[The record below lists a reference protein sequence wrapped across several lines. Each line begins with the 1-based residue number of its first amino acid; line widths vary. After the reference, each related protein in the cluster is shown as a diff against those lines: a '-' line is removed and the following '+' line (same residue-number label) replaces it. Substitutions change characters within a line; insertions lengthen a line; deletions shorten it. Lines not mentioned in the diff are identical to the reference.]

1 MHFHSSSRRKEMKK
15 KDLLITAFAFCF
27 IVFFSFSF
35 VSGAKAETIN
45 LTYSNFFP
53 PTHGHAIAGANMI
66 KEIEKRTNGRV
77 KISYFPGGT
86 LTKPAVC
93 YDGVVKG
100 ISDIGQSCFAYT
112 RGKFPVMEAVDLPFG
127 YKSGRVATK
136 VAYEFY
142 KRMRPEELKDV
153 KVLVIHAHGP
163 GILAAKKDVHSLAD
177 LKGMKIRTTG
187 LAAKLAEYLGAVPVA
202 MPQNQ
207 AYEALQK
214 GVVEGTFCPIE
225 VLKGWKQGEVVDY
238 VIETGSLGY
247 TTAMYVVMNKQKYE
261 SLPPDIQKVFDEVG
275 EEWVGVHGEVWN
287 KIDSEGYKFV
297 VELGKKIHGLSAA
310 EEKKW
315 VQSIN
320 PIILEYQ
327 KRIEEKGLPGRK
339 AVSLLRELVAE
350 YNK

>member
-1 MHFHSSSRRKEMKK
+1 MKK
-15 KDLLITAFAFCF
+15 RGLLTTLFVVCF
-27 IVFFSFSF
+27 LFSLTF
-35 VSGAKAETIN
+35 VLVPSAEAKTIN

-53 PTHGHAIAGANMI
+53 PTHGHAIQGANMI

-86 LTKPAVC
+86 LTKPRVC

-100 ISDIGQSCFAYT
+100 ISDIGMSCFAYT

-127 YKSGRVATK
+127 YKNGKVATR

-142 KRMRPEELKDV
+142 KKMNPKELQDV

-163 GILAAKKDVHSLAD
+163 GILAAKKDVNSLND
-177 LKGMKIRTTG
+177 IKGMKIRCTG
-187 LAAKLAEYLGAVPVA
+187 LAAKLAKYLGAAPVA

-225 VLKGWKQGEVVDY
+225 TLKGWKQGEVIDH
-238 VIETGSLGY
+238 VIETKALGY
-247 TTAMYVVMNKQKYE
+247 TTAMFVVMNKKKYE
-261 SLPPDIQKVFDEVG
+261 SLPPDIKKVFDEVG
-275 EEWVGVHGEVWN
+275 EEWVDVHGDVW
-287 KIDSEGYKFV
+287 DYADRAGLKFV
-297 VELGKKIHGLSAA
+297 IELGKNIHGLSPAQ
-310 EEKKW
+310 EKKW
-315 VQSIN
+315 MQSIN

-327 KRIEEKGLPGRK
+327 TKMEEKGLHGKK
-339 AVSLLRELVAE
+339 AVKILKDLVAK

>member
-1 MHFHSSSRRKEMKK
+1 MKK
-15 KDLLITAFAFCF
+15 KGLLAILFAVCF
-27 IVFFSFSF
+27 LFSLGF
-35 VSGAKAETIN
+35 VPSAKAKTIN

-86 LTKPAVC
+86 LTKPRVC

-100 ISDIGQSCFAYT
+100 ISDIGMSCFAYT
-112 RGKFPVMEAVDLPFG
+112 RGRFPIMEAVDLPFG
-127 YKSGRVATK
+127 YKSGKVATR

-142 KRMRPEELKDV
+142 KKMNPKELQDV

-163 GILAAKKDVHSLAD
+163 GVLAAKKDVNSLD
-177 LKGMKIRTTG
+177 DIRGMKIRCTG
-187 LAAKLAEYLGAVPVA
+187 LAAKLAKYLGAAPVA

-225 VLKGWKQGEVVDY
+225 TLKGWKQGEVIDY
-238 VIETGSLGY
+238 VIETKALGY
-247 TTAMYVVMNKQKYE
+247 TTAMFVVMNKQKYE
-261 SLPPDIQKVFDEVG
+261 SLPPDIQRIFDEVG
-275 EEWVGVHGEVWN
+275 EEWVNVHGDVW
-287 KIDSEGYKFV
+287 DRADRAGLKFV
-297 VELGKKIHGLSAA
+297 IELGRKIHGLSPAQ
-310 EEKKW
+310 EKKW
-315 VQSIN
+315 VQSIT
-320 PIILEYQ
+320 PIILDYQ
-327 KRIEEKGLPGRK
+327 SKMEKKGLPGKK
-339 AVSLLRELVAE
+339 AVKVLRGLVAK

>member
-1 MHFHSSSRRKEMKK
+1 MKK
-15 KDLLITAFAFCF
+15 NGLLTILFVFCF
-27 IVFFSFSF
+27 L
-35 VSGAKAETIN
+35 VSLTIISVPAIEAKTIN

-53 PTHGHAIAGANMI
+53 PTHGHSIQADNMI

-100 ISDIGQSCFAYT
+100 ISDIGMSCFAYT

-127 YKSGRVATK
+127 YKSGKAATK

-142 KRMRPEELKDV
+142 KRMNPKELRDV

-163 GILAAKKDVHSLAD
+163 GILAAKRDVNSLD
-177 LKGMKIRTTG
+177 DIKGMKIRTTG
-187 LAAKLAEYLGAVPVA
+187 LAAKMAKYLGAAPVA

-225 VLKGWKQGEVVDY
+225 VLKGWKQGEVIDY
-238 VIETGSLGY
+238 VIETKALGY
-247 TTAMYVVMNKQKYE
+247 TTAMFVVMNKKKYE
-261 SLPPDIQKVFDEVG
+261 SLPPDIQRVFDEVG
-275 EEWVGVHGEVWN
+275 DEWVDVHGDVW
-287 KIDSEGYKFV
+287 DSADRAGLKFV
-297 VELGKKIHGLSAA
+297 IELGKKIHGLSPAQ
-310 EEKKW
+310 EKLW
-315 VQSIN
+315 LQSIS
-320 PIILEYQ
+320 PIIIEYQ
-327 KRIEEKGLPGRK
+327 AKMEERGLPAKK
-339 AVSLLRELVAE
+339 AVKVLRELVAKYE
-350 YNK
+350 

>member
-1 MHFHSSSRRKEMKK
+1 MKK
-15 KDLLITAFAFCF
+15 KGLLTILFVVCFLFSLAF
-27 IVFFSFSF
+27 VPST
-35 VSGAKAETIN
+35 KAQTIN

-53 PTHGHAIAGANMI
+53 PTHGHAIQGANMI

-86 LTKPAVC
+86 LTKARVC

-112 RGKFPVMEAVDLPFG
+112 RGRFPLMEAVDLPFG
-127 YKSGRVATK
+127 YKSGKIATR

-142 KRMRPEELKDV
+142 KKMNPKELRDV

-163 GILAAKKDVHSLAD
+163 GILAAKKDVNSLED
-177 LKGMKIRTTG
+177 IKGMKIRCTG
-187 LAAKLAEYLGAVPVA
+187 LSSKLAKYLGAAAVA
-202 MPQNQ
+202 MPQGA

-225 VLKGWKQGEVVDY
+225 VLKGWKQGEVIDY
-238 VIETGSLGY
+238 VIETKALGY
-247 TTAMYVVMNKQKYE
+247 TTAMFVVMNKKKYE
-261 SLPPDIQKVFDEVG
+261 SLPPDIKKVFDEVG
-275 EEWVGVHGEVWN
+275 EEWVGVHGNVW
-287 KIDSEGYKFV
+287 DSADREGLKFV
-297 VELGKKIHGLSAA
+297 IELGKNIHGLSPAQ
-310 EEKKW
+310 EKKW
-315 VQSIN
+315 IQSIN

-327 KRIEEKGLPGRK
+327 AKMEKRGLPGKK
-339 AVSLLRELVAE
+339 AVKILRDLVAK

>member
-1 MHFHSSSRRKEMKK
+1 MKK
-15 KDLLITAFAFCF
+15 KGFLSVIF
-27 IVFFSFSF
+27 IVCFLFSLALVPST
-35 VSGAKAETIN
+35 KAETIN

-53 PTHGHAIAGANMI
+53 PTHGHAIAGQNMI

-112 RGKFPVMEAVDLPFG
+112 RGKFPFMEGVDLPFG
-127 YKSGRVATK
+127 YKDGKVATR

-142 KRMRPEELKDV
+142 KKMNPEELQDV
-153 KVLVIHAHGP
+153 KVLVVHAHGP
-163 GILAAKKDVHSLAD
+163 GILASKKDVNSLSD

-187 LAAKLAEYLGAVPVA
+187 LAAKLAKYLGAAAVA
-202 MPQNQ
+202 MPQNE

-225 VLKGWKQGEVVDY
+225 TLKGWKQGEVIDY
-238 VIETGSLGY
+238 VIEAQALGY
-247 TTAMYVVMNKQKYE
+247 TTAMFVVMNKQKYE

-275 EEWVGVHGEVWN
+275 EEWVDVHGDVWN
-287 KIDSEGYKFV
+287 TADEEGYKFV
-297 VELGKKIHGLSAA
+297 TELGKEIHGLSASE
-310 EEKKW
+310 EEKW
-315 VQSIN
+315 IQSIT

-327 KRIEEKGLPGRK
+327 TNMEEKGLPGKK
-339 AVSLLRELVAE
+339 AVEVLRELVAE

>member
-1 MHFHSSSRRKEMKK
+1 MKK
-15 KDLLITAFAFCF
+15 KGLLAILFAFCF
-27 IVFFSFSF
+27 LFSLSF
-35 VSGAKAETIN
+35 VPATNAKTIN

-53 PTHGHAIAGANMI
+53 PTHGHAIQGANMI

-86 LTKPAVC
+86 LTKPRVC

-100 ISDIGQSCFAYT
+100 ISDIGMSCFAYT
-112 RGKFPVMEAVDLPFG
+112 RGRFPVMEAVDLPFG
-127 YKSGRVATK
+127 YKSGKVATR

-142 KRMRPEELKDV
+142 KQMNPKELQDV

-163 GILAAKKDVHSLAD
+163 GVLAAKKDVNSLSD
-177 LKGMKIRTTG
+177 IKGMKIRCTG
-187 LAAKLAEYLGAVPVA
+187 LSSKLAKYLGAAAVG

-225 VLKGWKQGEVVDY
+225 VLKGWKQGEVIDY
-238 VIETGSLGY
+238 VIETKALGY
-247 TTAMYVVMNKQKYE
+247 TTAMFVVMNKKKYE

-275 EEWVGVHGEVWN
+275 EEWVDVHGDVW
-287 KIDSEGYKFV
+287 DSADRAGLKFV
-297 VELGKKIHGLSAA
+297 IELGKNIHGLSPAQ
-310 EEKKW
+310 EKKW
-315 VQSIN
+315 VQSIS
-320 PIILEYQ
+320 PIIFEYQ
-327 KRIEEKGLPGRK
+327 SKMEKKGLPGKK
-339 AVSLLRELVAE
+339 AVKVLRGLVAK

>member
-1 MHFHSSSRRKEMKK
+1 MKK
-15 KDLLITAFAFCF
+15 NGLLTILFAFCF
-27 IVFFSFSF
+27 LFSLTFAF
-35 VSGAKAETIN
+35 VPSTKAQTIN

-53 PTHGHAIAGANMI
+53 PTHGHSIAAENMI

-100 ISDIGQSCFAYT
+100 ISDIGMSCFAYT

-127 YKSGRVATK
+127 YKSGKAATK
-136 VAYEFY
+136 VAWEYY
-142 KRMRPEELKDV
+142 KRMNPKELRDV

-163 GILAAKKDVHSLAD
+163 GILAAKKDVNSLD
-177 LKGMKIRTTG
+177 DIKGMKIRTTG
-187 LAAKLAEYLGAVPVA
+187 LAAKMAKYLGAAPVA

-225 VLKGWKQGEVVDY
+225 VLKGWKQGEVIDY
-238 VIETGSLGY
+238 VIETKALGY
-247 TTAMYVVMNKQKYE
+247 TTAMFVVMNKKKYE

-275 EEWVGVHGEVWN
+275 EEWVDVHGDVW
-287 KIDSEGYKFV
+287 DSADRAGLKFV
-297 VELGKKIHGLSAA
+297 IELGKKIHGLSPAQ
-310 EEKKW
+310 EKLW
-315 VQSIN
+315 LQSIS
-320 PIILEYQ
+320 PIIIEYQ
-327 KRIEEKGLPGRK
+327 AKMEERGLPGKK
-339 AVSLLRELVAE
+339 AVKVLRELVVKYE
-350 YNK
+350 